1 MYTMY
6 NKFCKKKNI
15 PNTFLNLNL
24 FINNKLENKSGMIL

>member
-1 MYTMY
+1 MYIMY

-15 PNTFLNLNL
+15 PNTFLNL